1 MDADVPWP
9 LGAPA
14 FWISRSSWSIFSTRA
29 SQNPKR
35 IDKFRQAPDD
45 FGLVH
50 SVYSRLES
58 SQYDSIC
65 LISFIQFHHFWC
77 NIDPDMES
85 WDDDYNDCTC
95 RSKRLRDTV
104 GVPIS
109 ALTSLPGGLKLS
121 SKSCTVILQTEVKP
135 CFMTRETVPLPWN
148 K

>member
-50 SVYSRLES
+50 SVM
-58 SQYDSIC
+58 ITM
-65 LISFIQFHHFWC
+65 IAHAG
-77 NIDPDMES
+77 P
-85 WDDDYNDCTC
+85 NDW
-95 RSKRLRDTV
+95 
-104 GVPIS
+104 
-109 ALTSLPGGLKLS
+109 
-121 SKSCTVILQTEVKP
+121 E
-135 CFMTRETVPLPWN
+135 TR
-148 K
+148 